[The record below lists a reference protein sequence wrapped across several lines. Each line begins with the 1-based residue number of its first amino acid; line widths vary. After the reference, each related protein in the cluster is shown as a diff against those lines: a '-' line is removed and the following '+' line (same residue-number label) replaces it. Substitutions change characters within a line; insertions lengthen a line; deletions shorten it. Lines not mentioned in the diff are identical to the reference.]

1 MSSATQDLQSLARQG
16 RARLGVIV
24 DDLMERQLREVPEF
38 FVTDDPAYVAAVRRS
53 THENTELMLD
63 AVGRAGALPHSLG
76 FGPRLEAD
84 LAAQHGA
91 HVDALLRTYRLG
103 QQVIFEHVIDDVA
116 RGGYDDIRRPADVL
130 RGAAHQLY
138 RYIDRVSPL
147 VAREYADERD
157 RLHGT
162 PRLHLLRRVQ
172 SVLAGQPPLGLDYAM
187 EGAHVAIVAS
197 GDAAAAIA
205 RVADDLGAD
214 HLAVLEPSGDRTWG
228 WMQAGADDEVA
239 ARVRREGLDGVHAGV
254 GGPCL
259 GVSGFRLAHRQALV
273 AWQVA
278 DARGGGVVAARDA
291 MVEALALGDQ
301 DLARELVRAEL
312 GLLAGPD
319 ERSVRLRTT
328 LGAWFDARESV
339 SATAAALEIAP
350 RTVTYR
356 LRRAESLLGH
366 AIAER
371 RAEIETALRLQ
382 RLFESR
388 PPRS

>member
-1 MSSATQDLQSLARQG
+1 MSSATQDLRTLARQG
-16 RARLGVIV
+16 HARIDVIV
-24 DDLMERQLREVPEF
+24 DDLMERQLSEVPEF

-91 HVDALLRTYRLG
+91 EVDALLRTYRLG

-116 RGGYDDIRRPADVL
+116 TGGYEDVRRPADVL

-162 PRLHLLRRVQ
+162 PRLHELRRVQ
-172 SVLAGQPPLGLDYAM
+172 AVLAGQPALGLDHPM
-187 EGAHVAIVAS
+187 DGPHVAIVAS
-197 GDAAAAIA
+197 GDAD
-205 RVADDLGAD
+205 ADIRRIAD
-214 HLAVLEPSGDRTWG
+214 HLGSPCLAVLERSGDRTWG
-228 WMQAGADDEVA
+228 WVHAHDAREVA
-239 ARVRREGLDGVHAGV
+239 SRLRREGLADHVGV
-254 GGPCL
+254 GGPCAGL
-259 GVSGFRLAHRQALV
+259 AGFRLAHRQALV

-278 DARGGGVVAARDA
+278 DARGGGVVAAQDA

-312 GLLAGPD
+312 GSLAGPD

-328 LGAWFDARESV
+328 LGVWFAARESV
-339 SATAAALEIAP
+339 TATAAALQIAP

-366 AIAER
+366 EIAER
-371 RAEIETALRLQ
+371 RAELEAALRLQ
-382 RLFESR
+382 RLFDR
-388 PPRS
+388 PR